1 MLDILASAKWVR
13 RDKAGNRPKRA
24 DDPVSPLKTLEYPY
38 DGMYEMTEVYHVE
51 GGTLALEK
59 ARGHIFN
66 YQILCN
72 KSPISWRDRC
82 E

>member
-13 RDKAGNRPKRA
+13 HDKAGNRTKRA
-24 DDPVSPLKTLEYPY
+24 DDAVSPNKTLTYTY
-38 DGMYEMTEVYHVE
+38 DSIYEVTEVYHVE

-72 KSPISWRDRC
+72 KSPVSWRGRC